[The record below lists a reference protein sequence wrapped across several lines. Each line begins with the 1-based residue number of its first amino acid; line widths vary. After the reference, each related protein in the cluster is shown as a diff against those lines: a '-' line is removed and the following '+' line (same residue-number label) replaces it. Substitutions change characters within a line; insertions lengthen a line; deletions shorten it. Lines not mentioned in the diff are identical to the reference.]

1 MERCRKASE
10 KFHHEPTRLELLT
23 GCGACWW
30 GSLSW
35 EGAAAPIW
43 SHWILSQ
50 SCRLESWR
58 ITMNHQV
65 EQTHPCTIHLS
76 GICGQGGL
84 DSHGFPWI
92 PLTSLLW
99 QELNRMQ
106 AQIADATSYQMP
118 ALQISLCQH
127 FAMWRELLWR
137 SLKRFSGF
145 ATIIYNIK
153 QSYHA
158 QEHSLC
164 ILLPC
169 QRLNQIGIGNRF
181 LVFYCQ
187 EERDDEDLEASCQ
200 L

>member
-1 MERCRKASE
+1 MRCLLMRQSQLGRGCSSDLISLDFEPILPPRKL
-10 KFHHEPTRLELLT
+10 K
-23 GCGACWW
+23 
-30 GSLSW
+30 
-35 EGAAAPIW
+35 
-43 SHWILSQ
+43 
-50 SCRLESWR
+50 
-58 ITMNHQV
+58 NHQV

-84 DSHGFPWI
+84 DSHGFPD
-92 PLTSLLW
+92 TSDKSTLAG
-99 QELNRMQ
+99 
-106 AQIADATSYQMP
+106 AQSYAGTDCRCYQLPDASLADQLVP
-118 ALQISLCQH
+118 AFCNVERTWENY
-127 FAMWRELLWR
+127 FEDLWR
-137 SLKRFSGF
+137 GF
-145 ATIIYNIK
+145 QDLQQLYTILYNIK